1 MPAQSFSTDLWHR
14 DLSDLPTAD
23 REAATD
29 ILIFASLELSCH
41 PYHRASKPMA
51 ASDRQTIFKNPA
63 TGHAC
68 LVLSVVPKEEDPS
81 PYRLR
86 VDFFDKAE
94 DIVASFASV
103 HRAPNTQF
111 SEKGERRFFV
121 ARNTPRKELRAL
133 IQQIVALAR

>member
-1 MPAQSFSTDLWHR
+1 MPAQSFSTDLWNR
-14 DLSDLPTAD
+14 DLSALPSVD

-29 ILIFASLELSCH
+29 ILIFASLELGCR
-41 PYHRASKPMA
+41 PYHRASKLGA
-51 ASDRQTIFKNPA
+51 ASDRQTIFKNSI

-68 LVLSVVPKEEDPS
+68 LVLSVVPKAKDAS

-111 SEKGERRFFV
+111 AEKGERRFFV
-121 ARNTPRKELRAL
+121 ENNMPRGELRAL
-133 IQQIVALAR
+133 IQTIVCLTR